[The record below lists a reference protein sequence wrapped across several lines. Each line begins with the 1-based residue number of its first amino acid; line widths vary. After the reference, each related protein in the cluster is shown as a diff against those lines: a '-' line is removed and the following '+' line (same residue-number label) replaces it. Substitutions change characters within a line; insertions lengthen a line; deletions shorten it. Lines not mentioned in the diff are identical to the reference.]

1 MSNNLSIELLQEEVI
16 RLIDLQK
23 EILGRIQS
31 NPNLVTPDEV
41 DDGALKNSERRAQ
54 QQFTKNAIT
63 GKINNLDEN
72 RKKIENLEMVLAVV
86 GTMKAGKSTSINAIV
101 GREVLPNRNRPMTA
115 LPTLIRHNK
124 DQFQPVLSFC
134 KREPIQKLSQSL
146 IEKANQLPTFE
157 KYLSDKHLRNALH
170 TLRQVGPVEEHYEG
184 EKKIFDFLAW
194 LNDLVRLSKALNITF
209 PFSEYKNI
217 EDFPVIE
224 VAFSHLNELDND
236 NKGKFTILDTPGFN
250 EEGQK
255 ENLLPMMIEQLGKA
269 TAVLAVLDYTQ
280 LKSESEGELR
290 QQLNEISKSAKG
302 RMFSLVNKFDQKDR
316 NSDDENRTREYVA
329 QNLLK
334 NAQIDAASVFPV
346 SSRDAYLAK
355 RAELALAEGGM
366 RWQQGQAVSW
376 IDDFGEKAFGT
387 RWQKWIN
394 DDAKV
399 LEASKDLWNQSLFDA
414 PLRKVIRFGYQTAA
428 FMAIDAATK
437 ALKVYDDEVKRM
449 VNSRLQMDDLDL
461 DEINQLI
468 HKSSATIRK
477 LDRIQRKSEAN
488 LKQRIDEI
496 SSETK
501 SNIEQI
507 TVSTKKIIKEFLST
521 GQIQAADAVSDELAQ
536 VLREN
541 FQIYRHYSPTHFKKA
556 LKELLPL
563 LPPNVDAARE
573 LISDLR
579 RQNPRWETGDVRNFF
594 ISRGASTADACSA
607 GLAVEKKMASREG
620 ESGLSKQEKVFDAE
634 MIYDDRESAKK
645 ELTKISQKIQEILQN
660 SANSLMQ
667 SIEYAWVSLDEN
679 MEESKQQ
686 ITGDISDFGESA
698 QLAGLNALIPNKP
711 KFTKISVKRRAAH
724 DLDILIDENTK
735 NITRLRQQSS
745 IWGWLKRKM
754 DFFDADWGYDRQNYE
769 ETKYTIK
776 IDDLNSL
783 WNGAVKEEIERLRET
798 VETTFTAP
806 AKERSDEFF
815 ERINN
820 DFDRIKENLEH
831 GKRDHEFEHQRRSKI
846 MQSLGE
852 LHEDQASMQED
863 IKVAFQN
870 SLRILNSHRK
880 KAGLP
885 EEVEDEMENAE

>member
-54 QQFTKNAIT
+54 QQFTKNAIAV
-63 GKINNLDEN
+63 KINNLDEN

-157 KYLSDKHLRNALH
+157 KHLSDEHLRNALH
-170 TLRQVGPVEEHYEG
+170 TLRQIGPVEEHYEG

-224 VAFSHLNELDND
+224 VAFFHLNELDND

-302 RMFSLVNKFDQKDR
+302 RMFSLVNKFDQKDH

-387 RWQKWIN
+387 RWQKRIN
-394 DDAKV
+394 DDA
-399 LEASKDLWNQSLFDA
+399 
-414 PLRKVIRFGYQTAA
+414 
-428 FMAIDAATK
+428 
-437 ALKVYDDEVKRM
+437 EV
-449 VNSRLQMDDLDL
+449 
-461 DEINQLI
+461 
-468 HKSSATIRK
+468 
-477 LDRIQRKSEAN
+477 
-488 LKQRIDEI
+488 
-496 SSETK
+496 
-501 SNIEQI
+501 
-507 TVSTKKIIKEFLST
+507 
-521 GQIQAADAVSDELAQ
+521 
-536 VLREN
+536 
-541 FQIYRHYSPTHFKKA
+541 
-556 LKELLPL
+556 
-563 LPPNVDAARE
+563 
-573 LISDLR
+573 
-579 RQNPRWETGDVRNFF
+579 
-594 ISRGASTADACSA
+594 
-607 GLAVEKKMASREG
+607 
-620 ESGLSKQEKVFDAE
+620 
-634 MIYDDRESAKK
+634 
-645 ELTKISQKIQEILQN
+645 
-660 SANSLMQ
+660 
-667 SIEYAWVSLDEN
+667 
-679 MEESKQQ
+679 
-686 ITGDISDFGESA
+686 
-698 QLAGLNALIPNKP
+698 LAGC
-711 KFTKISVKRRAAH
+711 
-724 DLDILIDENTK
+724 
-735 NITRLRQQSS
+735 
-745 IWGWLKRKM
+745 
-754 DFFDADWGYDRQNYE
+754 
-769 ETKYTIK
+769 
-776 IDDLNSL
+776 
-783 WNGAVKEEIERLRET
+783 
-798 VETTFTAP
+798 
-806 AKERSDEFF
+806 
-815 ERINN
+815 
-820 DFDRIKENLEH
+820 
-831 GKRDHEFEHQRRSKI
+831 
-846 MQSLGE
+846 
-852 LHEDQASMQED
+852 
-863 IKVAFQN
+863 
-870 SLRILNSHRK
+870 
-880 KAGLP
+880 
-885 EEVEDEMENAE
+885 